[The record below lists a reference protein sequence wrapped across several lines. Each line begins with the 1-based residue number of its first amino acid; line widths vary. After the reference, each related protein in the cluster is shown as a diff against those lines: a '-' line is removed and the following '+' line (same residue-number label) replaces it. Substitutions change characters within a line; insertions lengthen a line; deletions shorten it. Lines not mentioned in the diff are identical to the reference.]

1 MEAKKNFTFKPRKKG
16 TFGYLGKT
24 GKNTLLLKEYKKSLT
39 DSKSKILD
47 LKPGRTK
54 TSHMGK
60 IKLLTKIINNTA
72 GKSRKKRKYR
82 KTRKSRKSK
91 KHRKNRNRRKGR
103 SKRR

>member
-1 MEAKKNFTFKPRKKG
+1 MEAKKNYLFNPRKKG
-16 TFGYLGKT
+16 KFGYLGKT
-24 GKNTLLLKEYKKSLT
+24 GKNTLLLKEYKKSLA

>member
-24 GKNTLLLKEYKKSLT
+24 GKKTLLLKEYQKELA
-39 DSKSKILD
+39 DSKLKILH

-60 IKLLTKIINNTA
+60 INLLTKIINNTS
-72 GKSRKKRKYR
+72 GKSRKKRNYR
-82 KTRKSRKSK
+82 KTRKSIKSK
-91 KHRKNRNRRKGR
+91 KHRKNRNRRKGK